1 MMLKP
6 RASPV
11 LTGAEALE
19 PCCLNGGLQSRVATD
34 EREENLSDPDYV
46 EESVFYSHKERITQL
61 DTTAFIYNTLSCVY
75 ISRNFMQLR
84 NKAKTFFNAPQ
95 VTK

>member
-11 LTGAEALE
+11 LTGAEGLGL
-19 PCCLNGGLQSRVATD
+19 CCLKGGLQSRVA
-34 EREENLSDPDYV
+34 
-46 EESVFYSHKERITQL
+46 ESVFYSHKERITQL

-75 ISRNFMQLR
+75 ISGNFVQLS